1 MVEVKARLSA
11 ASHSCVLRPTF
22 KHELSHRPSDKYGRM
37 FPGLRKPEAS
47 VVELIALGRSGAVMV
62 DTAVGVRVA
71 DLLRCARMTGA
82 GE

>member
-1 MVEVKARLSA
+1 
-11 ASHSCVLRPTF
+11 
-22 KHELSHRPSDKYGRM
+22 M